1 MERSETRRK
10 KRLKDRVK
18 NRVST
23 VPWKFLLLQLVLP
36 TSDIVTDILTGYSY
50 HKQGDK
56 SIDTLDLKQLF
67 GFIFELSALGACTYD
82 VCSGRGEG
90 GTPKADVEREVA

>member
-56 SIDTLDLKQLF
+56 SIDILDLKQLLAAWVYFMFF
-67 GFIFELSALGACTYD
+67 GQIFELSAFWA
-82 VCSGRGEG
+82 
-90 GTPKADVEREVA
+90 